1 MDNEFLIL
9 KKWLGEKKGAAIATV
24 VAKTGSALR
33 PVGAKLVVND
43 AGEISGSISGG
54 CVENEVIEEA
64 LTCIKSGKAKMLHYG
79 ISDDTAFSVGM
90 MCGGEIDVY
99 IQPVNS
105 NPKSDFG
112 AMVVDQVITMQKN
125 RRSFGMLVMVSGKQ
139 AGHTCILEYKNG
151 KIDELASDW
160 FDKRAYEQFNQAMRA
175 EKSQIIETNG
185 GEVYLDVQRPAPRLV
200 IIGAVHIAIPLIRMA
215 RLLDY
220 YTVLIDPR
228 KVFATAERFPQVDEM
243 LLDWPLDGLQ
253 KIGLSEED
261 YILLIS
267 HDDKLDLPAAGAAM
281 RAGVGYIGMLA
292 SLTTRERRFGL
303 LRDEGYQAEE
313 IEKIHAPVGLAIG
326 ARTPEEIALSILAEI
341 TDFRYGGK

>member
-1 MDNEFLIL
+1 
-9 KKWLGEKKGAAIATV
+9 
-24 VAKTGSALR
+24 
-33 PVGAKLVVND
+33 VGAKLVINED
-43 AGEISGSISGG
+43 GEIFGSVSGG

-64 LTCIKSGKAKMLHYG
+64 LACIKSGKPKMLHYG

-112 AMVVDQVITMQKN
+112 TMVVDQVITMQKN
-125 RRSFGMLVMVSGKQ
+125 RKPFGMLVTVSGKQ

-151 KIDELASDW
+151 KVDELALDW

-175 EKSQIIETNG
+175 EKSQIIETIAG
-185 GEVYLDVQRPAPRLV
+185 KVYLDVQRPAPRLV
-200 IIGAVHIAIPLIRMA
+200 IIGAVHIAMTLVRVARM
-215 RLLDY
+215 LDY

-243 LLDWPLDGLQ
+243 LLEWPPDGMQ
-253 KIGLSEED
+253 KIGLSAED
-261 YILLIS
+261 YVLLIS
-267 HDDKLDLPAAGAAM
+267 HDDKLDLPAAGAAIE
-281 RAGVGYIGMLA
+281 AGVEYIGMLA
-292 SLTTRERRFGL
+292 SRTTRERRFAL
-303 LRDEGYQAEE
+303 LRDEGYQAQEV
-313 IEKIHAPVGLAIG
+313 EKIHAPVGLAIG

-341 TDFRYGGK
+341 TDVRYGRK